1 MQTCRTRTHHG
12 FYLGK
17 PCALIALLVALCGC
31 ATTATHHAISPS
43 MTSSTVETTAA
54 APQPAVP
61 EIHPVAFIAE
71 QTTAAG
77 EQVRPPAPPAEIER
91 PLDLPP
97 PPIETYPIDLMTALH
112 LADASNLQIAVA
124 REQIRQ
130 AWARADASRALW
142 LPSIRAGMNFNKHE
156 GPIQDIRGSVFPVS
170 RGAAFSGLG
179 AGTFGAGSPMVP
191 GIYANFHLADA
202 WFQPLAAR
210 QAAYARRHAAAAT
223 ANDVLLNVS
232 LGYLDLQRASE
243 ELAIAEEARGNARQ
257 LAELTTTFARSG
269 EGLASDA
276 DRAAADLALRENDV
290 LRARESQR
298 VASARLAQSLRLD
311 ATVQLSPL
319 SELLIPVELLSPEVP
334 EGELLAMALS
344 TRPEIGEN
352 RHLVDQAVVRMR
364 RERYAVLMPSVLL
377 GASYGAFGGGVNQT
391 IDGFG
396 GRFDADAVAYW
407 ELRNLGFGDVAARS
421 ETRSLVRQANA
432 KQLAMMDQVAREVVE
447 AYAQVTARRA
457 QIETAQRGIAAAQSS
472 HERNLARIRDLQGL
486 PIEAQQSIQAL
497 ALARRDYLRAL
508 IDYNSA
514 QFTLYRAIGWP
525 GKLPAALMC
534 EPAQEQPPA
543 VSMN

>member
-1 MQTCRTRTHHG
+1 MQACRTFARRR
-12 FYLGK
+12 FDFGK
-17 PCALIALLVALCGC
+17 PCALTALLVALSGC
-31 ATTATHHAISPS
+31 ATTATHRAIAPAPTLSTVATS
-43 MTSSTVETTAA
+43 TSS
-54 APQPAVP
+54 QPADS
-61 EIHPVAFIAE
+61 EIQPVAFLAE
-71 QTTAAG
+71 QSPAKG
-77 EQVRPPAPPAEIER
+77 EQVRPPAPPAEIES

-112 LADASNLQIAVA
+112 LADGSNLQIAVA

-232 LGYLDLQRASE
+232 LGYLDLQRATE
-243 ELAIAEEARGNARQ
+243 ELAIADEARDNAKQ
-257 LAELTTTFARSG
+257 LAELTMTFARSG

-319 SELLIPVELLSPEVP
+319 SELLIPIELLAPELP

-364 RERYAVLMPSVLL
+364 RERFAVLMPSVLL

-391 IDGFG
+391 LDGFG

-407 ELRNLGFGDVAARS
+407 ELRNLGFGDVAARA

-457 QIETAQRGIAAAQSS
+457 QIETAHRGIAAAQSS

-486 PIEAQQSIQAL
+486 PIEAQQSIHAL

-525 GKLPAALMC
+525 GKLPAALVC
-534 EPAQEQPPA
+534 EPAQEQLTD